1 VDGAWPTAVR
11 RSTVLIVATD
21 SELRRRVTRLENA
34 TESIYELL
42 TEIRSTQLEHTQRF
56 DEHTSRLDEHTVRFD
71 EHTQRFDEHTQRF
84 DEHTQRFDEIQ
95 TTLGEVLR
103 RLPEPS

>member
-56 DEHTSRLDEHTVRFD
+56 DKHTSRLDEHTVRFD
-71 EHTQRFDEHTQRF
+71 EHTRRFDEHTR
-84 DEHTQRFDEIQ
+84 RFDEIQ